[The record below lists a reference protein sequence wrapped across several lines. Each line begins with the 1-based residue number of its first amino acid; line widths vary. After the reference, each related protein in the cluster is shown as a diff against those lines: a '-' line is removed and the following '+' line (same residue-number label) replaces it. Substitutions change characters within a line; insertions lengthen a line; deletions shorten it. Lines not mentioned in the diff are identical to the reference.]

1 MGGDYCNDGDAWAS
15 RRSCVSPCDGKSASS
30 GEVEEVQLPWQRW
43 PTRPSAATAGIHKK
57 IPFYDVLYS
66 LVVTFLLSH
75 HLTMIL
81 IISTMAV
88 FYIIFMV
95 RVGNQGAI

>member
-1 MGGDYCNDGDAWAS
+1 MAS
-15 RRSCVSPCDGKSASS
+15 TENVPRFLLRLRLLITKVISIMIYKDKELGCVY
-30 GEVEEVQLPWQRW
+30 
-43 PTRPSAATAGIHKK
+43 KK